1 MVPTFEF
8 FSLFLKMTITKKK
21 HLNQSCNVCY
31 QSTTKG
37 FDSLGG
43 CVSLFFGSK
52 IAILVEVSK
61 GMLGA
66 VQYTVTKLL
75 VPISV
80 MPRMCSCPKLPPNLV
95 LWTGFDA
102 NPF

>member
-1 MVPTFEF
+1 M
-8 FSLFLKMTITKKK
+8 
-21 HLNQSCNVCY
+21 QVCGHIDRHC
-31 QSTTKG
+31 TTKG
-37 FDSLGG
+37 FDSLRG

-80 MPRMCSCPKLPPNLV
+80 MPSVLSCPKLPPKLV